1 MLNTVL
7 ELLCTIALT
16 VAIVGAQKYL
26 STRQAW
32 QLGAVVPLLSLA
44 VLVGATVIWSLP
56 LSAKL
61 VVPGLLILGLE
72 LLLWVDGRAQRRRR
86 ELDKGDALA
95 VVLCG
100 TLRSACVFWRA
111 WAFLGSGAFRRH
123 GKGRFVYFLDTR
135 AVIISKNRRHILA
148 VFVELGYT
156 ITT

>member
-72 LLLWVDGRAQRRRR
+72 LLLWVDGPCAAAPAGAGQDEGKRSVSCR
-86 ELDKGDALA
+86 GDALA

-100 TLRSACVFWRA
+100 TLRPCALFGARGHFWGA
-111 WAFLGSGAFRRH
+111 EPSGDKEKDGSCIFWT
-123 GKGRFVYFLDTR
+123 L
-135 AVIISKNRRHILA
+135 
-148 VFVELGYT
+148 EP
-156 ITT
+156 

>member
-1 MLNTVL
+1 MNTVL

-16 VAIVGAQKYL
+16 VAIVGVQNYL

-44 VLVGATVIWSLP
+44 VLVGAAVIWSLP

-72 LLLWVDGRAQRRRR
+72 LLLWVDGPCAAAPAGAGQNEGKRSVSCR
-86 ELDKGDALA
+86 GDALA

-100 TLRSACVFWRA
+100 TLGPRALFGARGYFWGA
-111 WAFLGSGAFRRH
+111 EPSGDMEKDGLCIFW
-123 GKGRFVYFLDTR
+123 T
-135 AVIISKNRRHILA
+135 S
-148 VFVELGYT
+148 EP
-156 ITT
+156 

>member
-16 VAIVGAQKYL
+16 VAIVGVQNYL

-44 VLVGATVIWSLP
+44 VLVGSAVIWSLP

-86 ELDKGDALA
+86 ELDKMKAKDL
-95 VVLCG
+95 
-100 TLRSACVFWRA
+100 
-111 WAFLGSGAFRRH
+111 
-123 GKGRFVYFLDTR
+123 
-135 AVIISKNRRHILA
+135 
-148 VFVELGYT
+148 
-156 ITT
+156 